1 MSNAIKI
8 LPGPHAEGATIVLPG
23 RAGDD
28 SDKPVT
34 LKVPGDHPEV
44 KGECS
49 RATQGNDLL
58 IHIPASA
65 ARDFEPDA
73 GYEIEIPELRV
84 TGYIDAWPQLP
95 TAGKTY
101 AELESEAQRHR
112 NNDVPTEG
120 EKNDPVVQPVV
131 APAPVVTPVNVEPA
145 VVKPVVGVT
154 RTIFWSRLYPM
165 RKFLFAGGGVLA
177 SLLALAGWFVLHNH
191 HMFPPS
197 LPFRST
203 APAAAPAAPVATAAP
218 VAAHQPAM
226 PQQPSSAA
234 PVNALEGLTVP
245 AVIAQAGSP
254 SAIGDEGQRRLTH
267 GKPDDGVLLLEAAA
281 QHGDGHSMA
290 RLAHL
295 YDPTAFDPNGPVPA
309 ADVRESS
316 QYYRGAVQA
325 GDEDVKNDRARLH
338 DDLEKKAAAGDMEA
352 QLALKDFWP

>member
-1 MSNAIKI
+1 MSSAIKI
-8 LPGPHAEGATIVLPG
+8 LPGPHAEGATIVLSG

-58 IHIPASA
+58 IHIPSSA
-65 ARDFEPDA
+65 ARDFEPDT

-101 AELESEAQRHR
+101 AELEAEAQRRR
-112 NNDVPTEG
+112 NNGVPTEG
-120 EKNDPVVQPVV
+120 EKNDPVVQPVT
-131 APAPVVTPVNVEPA
+131 APAHVEPA
-145 VVKPVVGVT
+145 VVKPVVGLARVS
-154 RTIFWSRLYPM
+154 FWARLYPM
-165 RKFLFAGGGVLA
+165 RKFLFAGGGVFA
-177 SLLALAGWFVLHNH
+177 SILALAVWFFTHNH
-191 HMFPPS
+191 HADRPS
-197 LPFRST
+197 
-203 APAAAPAAPVATAAP
+203 APSRPATPVAPVATAVP
-218 VAAHQPAM
+218 GTAHQPVM
-226 PQQPSSAA
+226 TPPPAA
-234 PVNALEGLTVP
+234 PLNVLENLTVP
-245 AVIAQAGSP
+245 AVIAQAGSA
-254 SAIGDEGQRRLTH
+254 SVIGDEGQRRLTH

-281 QHGDGHSMA
+281 QRGDGHAMA

-309 ADVRESS
+309 ADIRESS

-325 GDEDVKNDRARLH
+325 GDEDVKDDRARLH
-338 DDLEKKAAAGDMEA
+338 DNLEKKAAAGDMEA